1 MKLIDALLGHSFII
15 VLLLR
20 PQIDKIDVHFSLR
33 CTVFV
38 DRIIRCLSFCEH
50 ATAIIPFLDSRR
62 SVIYEARVVPLVF
75 TDLDRTVGTLI
86 RRVHF

>member
-1 MKLIDALLGHSFII
+1 MELIDALLGHSFII

-38 DRIIRCLSFCEH
+38 DRIIRCLSFRED
-50 ATAIIPFLDSRR
+50 ATSIIPLFDSRR
-62 SVIYEARVVPLVF
+62 SVIYEARIVSLVF
-75 TDLDRTVGTLI
+75 TDLYRTVGTLI